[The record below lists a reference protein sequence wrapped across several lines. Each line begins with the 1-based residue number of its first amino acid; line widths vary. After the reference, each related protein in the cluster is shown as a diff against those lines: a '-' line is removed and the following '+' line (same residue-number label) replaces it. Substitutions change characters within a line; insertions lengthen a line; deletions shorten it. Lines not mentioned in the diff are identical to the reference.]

1 MWRKNSISVDGTM
14 DDLDNDEKDECKR
27 KSRNLLEK
35 KRRDQF
41 NTLVTELGVMV
52 NPGSNSRKMDKTTV
66 LKTTISFLKQ
76 HNEQTARSQA
86 EEIKEDWKPPYL
98 SNEEFTHLM
107 LESLD
112 GFIVVLGTDGHILYT
127 SESLSS
133 LLGYMPSSLHNT
145 TLYEIL
151 GDGDKI
157 PLYNHLNMSNT
168 CDTNS
173 DNQLHIQLHIRRSAP
188 IERLRECET
197 EGDSPVLELVQ
208 LSGYFRKWVN
218 GESGDN
224 GGGANSQ
231 DNFYNSDDEEVS
243 IQSGFSVQ
251 SSKVMGPSRSRSF
264 HSDKTVFVATGRLLT
279 PQLIRELPV
288 VHQRDTEFTS
298 KHSFEWKFLYLD
310 HRAPPIIGYLPF
322 ELLGTSGY
330 DYYHVDDLDQVAQ
343 CHELLRQTGEC
354 TSCFYR
360 FLTKGQQWIW
370 LQSRYYITYHQ
381 WNSKPEFINATHKV
395 VNYKEVQE
403 NADKLEKM
411 ESQKGDESKS
421 GKTHSFRS
429 GTPTWSS
436 KSSVCGSTG
445 TGFASSSRMSQE
457 NNTNTQL
464 GSYRSRYSGS
474 SMGNAE
480 IGGLQLQQ
488 DLAISESLSGMED
501 GSIDNCVVGAQQLI
515 VPPEVPV
522 PVAVPQQPQEQ
533 QSSLILTP
541 AQLQLQR
548 QLRSKHAELSR
559 RIAEQQRELSRLNQQ
574 LLLTASPI
582 DNSLYLPSHV
592 SSPATQ
598 GSRSGL
604 SQICGQ
610 GMPGGG
616 GGGQV
621 NMTGRPQVNMTPS
634 GQVNRSS
641 LQQSV
646 GAANGGG
653 PAQVIIQSGNNGGG
667 GGSSISSMELE
678 TSAVLQDSQGVHLL
692 MSDLNQL

>member
-1 MWRKNSISVDGTM
+1 MSIDGTI
-14 DDLDNDEKDECKR
+14 DDVDNDEKDECKR

-52 NPGSNSRKMDKTTV
+52 NPTSNRKMDKTTV

-86 EEIKEDWKPPYL
+86 EEIKEDWKPPFL

-112 GFIVVLGTDGHILYT
+112 GFIIVLGTDGHILYT

-188 IERLRECET
+188 IERLRENED
-197 EGDSPVLELVQ
+197 EAPVLELVQ

-218 GESGDN
+218 PDNCSGSGQEDLN
-224 GGGANSQ
+224 
-231 DNFYNSDDEEVS
+231 YNSDDDISV
-243 IQSGFSVQ
+243 QSGYSVQ
-251 SSKVMGPSRSRSF
+251 SSKMRPDPTRSRSF
-264 HSDKTVFVATGRLLT
+264 QSDKTVFVATGRLLT

-298 KHSFEWKFLYLD
+298 RHSLEWKFLFID
-310 HRAPPIIGYLPF
+310 HRAPPIIGYLSF

-330 DYYHVDDLDQVAQ
+330 DYYHVDDLDQVAA
-343 CHELLRQTGEC
+343 CHESLRQTGEC

-381 WNSKPEFINATHKV
+381 WNSKPEFIVATHKV

-457 NNTNTQL
+457 LNTNQHL
-464 GSYRSRYSGS
+464 SSYRSRYSGS
-474 SMGNAE
+474 GAGSMSNQDMS
-480 IGGLQLQQ
+480 GLQIQQ
-488 DLAISESLSGMED
+488 DLAISETLSVSGMDE
-501 GSIDNCVVGAQQLI
+501 GSIENCVVGGLGGPGGGGGGVVNTLDV
-515 VPPEVPV
+515 VPGGGVGDLGAAESPLV
-522 PVAVPQQPQEQ
+522 
-533 QSSLILTP
+533 LTP
-541 AQLQLQR
+541 AQQLLQR
-548 QLRSKHAELSR
+548 QLRSKHLELSR
-559 RIAEQQRELSRLNQQ
+559 RIAEQQRELNRLDQQ
-574 LLLTASPI
+574 LLLTTQVTDTSP
-582 DNSLYLPSHV
+582 YLLPAHLP
-592 SSPATQ
+592 PATPRRPQ
-598 GSRSGL
+598 QSIGGPVTVAVPTAAIIGGHQQSIMSQPGVGGRLLNTNNSPTSLVGPRMVTNMDLDAANNGL
-604 SQICGQ
+604 V
-610 GMPGGG
+610 GGG
-616 GGGQV
+616 GPGDGG
-621 NMTGRPQVNMTPS
+621 
-634 GQVNRSS
+634 
-641 LQQSV
+641 
-646 GAANGGG
+646 NGGAG
-653 PAQVIIQSGNNGGG
+653 HLVSG
-667 GGSSISSMELE
+667 
-678 TSAVLQDSQGVHLL
+678 VQLL
-692 MSDLNQL
+692 MTDLNQLQ